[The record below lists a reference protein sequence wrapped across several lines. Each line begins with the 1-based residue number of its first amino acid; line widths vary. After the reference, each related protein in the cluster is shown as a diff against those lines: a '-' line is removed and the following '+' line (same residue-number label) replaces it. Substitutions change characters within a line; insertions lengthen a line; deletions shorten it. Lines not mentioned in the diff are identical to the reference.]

1 MDVDWQAQVDETAL
15 DLDDMSPGWRDHG
28 EMKAICLSGEYPGLH
43 AWPGQ
48 GVSTETPIANLLL
61 VGDGCESKGYA
72 GGAAAAASAQRA
84 AAVAQERLAAK

>member
-1 MDVDWQAQVDETAL
+1 
-15 DLDDMSPGWRDHG
+15 MSPGWRDHA
-28 EMKAICLSGEYPGLH
+28 ELKALTLGGEYPGLH
-43 AWPGQ
+43 AWPGS
-48 GVSTETPIANLLL
+48 GVDVETPIANLLL